1 HRSFTVLVPAVS
13 GVSQAQLTL
22 VNVLGQ
28 TVRTSTLALP
38 AAGAQTTM
46 DVQDVPLG
54 VYLLHIQAGNT
65 TITKKVVV
73 N

>member
-1 HRSFTVLVPAVS
+1 M
-13 GVSQAQLTL
+13 
-22 VNVLGQ
+22 LGQ
-28 TVRTSTLALP
+28 TVRTSLLALP

-54 VYLLHIQAGNT
+54 VYLLHIQAGAT